1 MGVRLHAVYVW
12 RILQGEEPLVLGA
25 CKELL
30 RRRQAVLVR
39 KVKQDT
45 EPALWQQ
52 LNTQHP
58 TLVSTQ

>member
-1 MGVRLHAVYVW
+1 M
-12 RILQGEEPLVLGA
+12 LGA